1 MAMSCIYDG
10 TENHNRIFVTFGY
23 TQSINNCHICVTFGR
38 SLSKTYPNL
47 DSCARAKLVPHTLHK
62 KE

>member
-10 TENHNRIFVTFGY
+10 TENHNRIFESFGY

-38 SLSKTYPNL
+38 SLSYPNL
-47 DSCARAKLVPHTLHK
+47 DSCARAKPVPHTLHK
-62 KE
+62 IE